1 MAGSS
6 AKGSRKALLIL
17 VVVFILPVV
26 LAKLAL
32 EQDWFNQGS
41 TNKGHL
47 MQPTLDAN
55 PLLAEQ
61 PKKWR
66 VVYVVPDTCDLA
78 CQHSIYSIQQ
88 VDLALGKES
97 DRANAT
103 LIVTP
108 QSDQTFGQWLA
119 KDQRTEVLL
128 NSKENVNKVFNSAGV
143 NGIFLVDTMNNAML
157 RYDPQPDQKQAIMQS
172 RDVLS
177 DLKKMLKLSRIG

>member
-1 MAGSS
+1 MSDTKTG
-6 AKGSRKALLIL
+6 GSRKTLILL
-17 VVVFILPVV
+17 VVVFVLPVI

-32 EQDWFNQGS
+32 DNDFFNRGA
-41 TNKGHL
+41 TNRGEL
-47 MQPTLDAN
+47 LQPTLNAQS
-55 PLLAEQ
+55 LFGEL

-66 VVYVVPDTCDLA
+66 VVYVVPTTCDQT
-78 CQHSIYSIQQ
+78 CQNAIYSIQQ

-103 LIVTP
+103 LVITP
-108 QSDQTFGQWLA
+108 ESANVEEWIA
-119 KDQRTEVLL
+119 KDNRTEVL
-128 NSKENVNKVFNSAGV
+128 NTKQENVNKVFNSAHR

-157 RYDPQPDQKQAIMQS
+157 RYNPHADQQQAIMQS